1 MRCPWVGAAH
11 FTAPLTVPQQYRK
24 LGPMKA
30 TFEIPDELYRE
41 VKAETAREGRTVREV
56 AITLFQQWL
65 RQKKQVPSSAPA
77 VDWLGFQAPLSHL
90 MPEEFTDHYTE
101 TMRQSITRDWNE
113 PA

>member
-1 MRCPWVGAAH
+1 
-11 FTAPLTVPQQYRK
+11 
-24 LGPMKA
+24 MKA

-65 RQKKQVPSSAPA
+65 RQKQDQHPAPA
-77 VDWLGFQAPLSHL
+77 VDWLRFQAPLSHL
-90 MPEEFTDHYTE
+90 MPEEISDHSTE

-113 PA
+113 SA